1 MLECKITNTPIVVKL
16 FTHIY
21 IYINIFLQKMNTYTN
36 SVDLFELYGEQIYQL
51 NVLPNTILCIEK
63 IGNTLIRIF
72 FIAEDTANEVPIPN
86 TIYIY
91 DNKNNSIVNP
101 IPETNSFTLCS
112 SYIYTLSIA
121 QTIIIEISDK
131 RIWEMISK

>member
-1 MLECKITNTPIVVKL
+1 
-16 FTHIY
+16 
-21 IYINIFLQKMNTYTN
+21 MNTYTN

-63 IGNTLIRIF
+63 IGNALIRLF
-72 FIAEDTANEVPIPN
+72 FIAEDTANEVPIPD
-86 TIYIY
+86 TFYIY

-121 QTIIIEISDK
+121 QCIIIEISDK
-131 RIWEMISK
+131 RIWEMVSK

>member
-1 MLECKITNTPIVVKL
+1 MLECKITNTHHRRQ
-16 FTHIY
+16 TIY
-21 IYINIFLQKMNTYTN
+21 PHIYINIFLQKMNTYTT

-86 TIYIY
+86 TFYIY

>member
-1 MLECKITNTPIVVKL
+1 
-16 FTHIY
+16 
-21 IYINIFLQKMNTYTN
+21 MNTYTN

-86 TIYIY
+86 TFYIY

>member
-1 MLECKITNTPIVVKL
+1 MLECKITNTPHRRQ
-16 FTHIY
+16 TIY
-21 IYINIFLQKMNTYTN
+21 PHIYINIFLQKMNTYTN

-86 TIYIY
+86 TFYIY